1 MRMPSFSRQSD
12 TTTEDE
18 RPTVASTGTTPV
30 SARSDAPPPPPPAVR
45 KDSSVAR
52 PSEATTTEFPAQS
65 DDRAAANRSANVD
78 MAKVKDD
85 TRADNGPA
93 AVPTEPTVVA
103 GPRPRASFLA
113 TLSLILAVAGALLVL
128 SGPLTG
134 YGIGVAGLAL
144 VLSLAGMRATR
155 RRHVA
160 GKTDAVI
167 ALLVSLAAIVVGIFA
182 LMGQLPWAG
191 TDVEP
196 VNNLRNWLDT
206 QFGNRF

>member
-1 MRMPSFSRQSD
+1 MRIPAFSRQSD

-30 SARSDAPPPPPPAVR
+30 RTRTDSPPPPPPVR

-52 PSEATTTEFPAQS
+52 PSEATTTEFPAQA
-65 DDRAAANRSANVD
+65 DDRAAANRAARVD
-78 MAKVKDD
+78 MAKIRNDEPKTDEIK
-85 TRADNGPA
+85 
-93 AVPTEPTVVA
+93 TEPPVIA
-103 GPRPRASFLA
+103 GPKPRASLLA
-113 TLSLILAVAGALLVL
+113 TISLILAVGGALLVL

-144 VLSLAGMRATR
+144 VLSLAGIRATR

-167 ALLVSLAAIVVGIFA
+167 ALLVSLAAIAVGVFA

-191 TDVEP
+191 TDVQP
-196 VNNLRNWLDT
+196 VDSLRNWLDT